1 MMPSRCCILYVSKS
15 GRPNSGH
22 RTGKDRSSSQFPRR
36 VILKNVLTMGQ
47 LHSFPMLIKSCLKSC
62 TLSLQHYVN
71 QKLRDVQFG
80 FRKGKGTRDQ
90 IVSVFWIIEKAR
102 ELKTNKKNLPLFHR
116 LCWSLFFFFFFVLKP
131 LTVWIIINCGKLL
144 KRREYQ
150 TILSVSWE
158 VCMEVKQQE
167 FEL

>member
-36 VILKNVLTMGQ
+36 VILKNVLTIWQ
-47 LHSFPMLIKSCLKSC
+47 LHSFPMLIRSCLKSY
-62 TLSLQHYVN
+62 TLSLQHYVD

-90 IVSVFWIIEKAR
+90 IVNIFWIIEKAR
-102 ELKTNKKNLPLFHR
+102 ELKTNQKK
-116 LCWSLFFFFFFVLKP
+116 STSVSSTVLKP

-158 VCMEVKQQE
+158 VCMEVKKQE